1 MKMTRAIMTSAVVA
15 LAAIC
20 FAGLPASSASD
31 SKSAVTF
38 TKDVA
43 PILYNNCVSCHRPGE
58 IGPMSLITYKQTR
71 PWARSIKEKVATRTM
86 PPWHADPNYG
96 HFSNDRRMSQKDVD
110 TIVAWVD
117 SGAAEGNPKDLP
129 AAPEF
134 SDGWGIGKPDAVFK
148 LPKENTVPADGVV
161 DYQYFTVP
169 TNFTEDK
176 WIQAAEIR
184 PDKRGVVHHIIVFF
198 RKGAEQKLLVG
209 YAPGE
214 QPAVMAKGFAK
225 KVPAGSDL
233 IFQVHYTPNGVETKD
248 QSYVGLVFAKE
259 PPRQELE
266 TRPIMNMRFAIP
278 PGDANY
284 KVESSFVFP
293 EDGEIHSLM
302 PHMHVRGKDFIYKAT
317 FPDGTSKVLL
327 SVPKYDFA
335 WQSYY
340 ILKEPLR
347 APKGTRIDC
356 VAHFDNSTAN
366 KYNPDP
372 KKEVR
377 WGDQTW
383 EEMMIGWMTFTF
395 DSKAVRPPADAAVG
409 RNK

>member
-1 MKMTRAIMTSAVVA
+1 MKVTRTIMASAVIA
-15 LAAIC
+15 FAAIC
-20 FAGLPASSASD
+20 FIGLPASNASD
-31 SKSAVTF
+31 SKNAVTF

-58 IGPMSLITYKQTR
+58 AGPMALITYKQTR
-71 PWARSIKEKVATRTM
+71 PWARSIKEKVATRVM
-86 PPWHADPNYG
+86 PPWHADPAYG
-96 HFSNDRRMSQKDVD
+96 HFTNDRSLNQKDID

-117 SGAAEGNPKDLP
+117 GGAVEGNPKDMP
-129 AAPEF
+129 AVPQF

-148 LPKENTVPADGVV
+148 LPKKNSIPADGVV

-184 PDKRGVVHHIIVFF
+184 PDSRAVVHHIIVFV
-198 RKGAEQKLLVG
+198 RKGSEQKLLVG

-214 QPAVMAKGFAK
+214 QPAIMSKGFAK
-225 KVPAGSDL
+225 KVPAGADL
-233 IFQVHYTPNGVETKD
+233 IFQVHYTPNGVAADD

-259 PPRQELE
+259 PPRNELE

-278 PGDANY
+278 PGDSNY
-284 KVESSFVFP
+284 KVESTFTFP
-293 EDGEIHSLM
+293 EDAEIHSLM

-317 FPDGTSKVLL
+317 FPDGSTKVLL

-340 ILKEPLR
+340 NLKEPVR

-356 VAHFDNSTAN
+356 VAHYDNSTSN

-383 EEMMIGWMTFTF
+383 EEMMIGWITFAF
-395 DSKAVRPPADAAVG
+395 DSKAVKPAADAAIG
-409 RNK
+409 QK